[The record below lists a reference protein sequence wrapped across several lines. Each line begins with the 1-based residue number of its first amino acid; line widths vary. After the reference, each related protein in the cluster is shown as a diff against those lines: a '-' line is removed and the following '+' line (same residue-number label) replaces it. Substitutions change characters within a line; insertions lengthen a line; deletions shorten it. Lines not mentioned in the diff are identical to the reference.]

1 MYNRCLLATDLSDIA
16 DCLLGFIPALIEQ
29 GMDRLDLVHVT
40 DSRYPG
46 GPAAEQSSTE
56 IEIALQERVDY
67 ISSKYDLTVQAHN
80 RRGYPAGQILN
91 TAHEIEAKLIIAGSR
106 GHNWLAE
113 YMIGSTAADLIRI
126 SKKPLLL
133 GRFKEPEDTEHEI
146 PPLMTSTPWDNM
158 VVGTDLSE
166 VSGRVENTVQ
176 RLCEHSQQ
184 IHLVSVYTTKMAKK
198 YSREAIE
205 KHLENISSKYS
216 SNCTVNWKI
225 EEGITSRVLE
235 STADEIDASLIV
247 VGKRGGGALRK
258 LLLGS
263 TPAEL
268 SRFSKH
274 HLLVIP

>member
-1 MYNRCLLATDLSDIA
+1 MYKRGLLAHDLSDIA

-46 GPAAEQSSTE
+46 GQAANMSSDE
-56 IEIALQERVDY
+56 VEAALQERVDY
-67 ISSKYDLTVQAHN
+67 ITAKYDLTVRSHN
-80 RRGYPAGQILN
+80 RRGFPAGQILN
-91 TAHEIEAKLIIAGSR
+91 TAHEIEAELIIAGSR
-106 GHNWLAE
+106 GHNWLSE

-166 VSGRVENTVQ
+166 VAGRVENTVQ
-176 RLCEHSQQ
+176 QLCEYSDD
-184 IHLVSVYTTKMAKK
+184 IHLVSVYTSKMAKK
-198 YSREAIE
+198 YSREDI
-205 KHLENISSKYS
+205 KGHLEKISSKYS
-216 SNCTVNWKI
+216 PSCNVDFRT
-225 EEGITSRVLE
+225 EEGVTSRVLE
-235 STADEIDASLIV
+235 NIANEVDASLIV

-268 SRFSKH
+268 SRFSSH
-274 HLLVIP
+274 HLLIIP